1 MSNKVQSHVHSS
13 NSKYKGTHAILIKCP
28 HHKDGVEV
36 NQLLTIKEGHHVVKK
51 PAPSTKYLN
60 KHFNEDKE
68 KIAQVE
74 SLHEHNSSSFCR
86 YA

>member
-1 MSNKVQSHVHSS
+1 MKRDHG
-13 NSKYKGTHAILIKCP
+13 YKGTHAILVKCP

-36 NQLLTIKEGHHVVKK
+36 NQLLTIQDGHHVVKK
-51 PAPSTKYLN
+51 PPPSKKYLD

-68 KIAQVE
+68 AIAEVE
-74 SLHEHNSSSFCR
+74 KKHKSNSSQFCS